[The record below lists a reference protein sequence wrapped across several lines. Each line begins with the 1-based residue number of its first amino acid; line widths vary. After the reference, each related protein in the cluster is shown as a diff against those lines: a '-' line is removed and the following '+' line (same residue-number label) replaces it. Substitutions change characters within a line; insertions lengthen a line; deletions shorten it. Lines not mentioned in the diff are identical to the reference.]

1 MPLLFSQSNIKWPNF
16 WDYLNDTRWRK
27 EGNIQPQALAT
38 VDLNGDKKDDLIFG
52 FWQDIGYLNY
62 GKTYLGN
69 VPNRTVILLSGPDG
83 YTDATNQYLLPQDQ
97 STDGF
102 GGWPKIIDVNADG
115 YPDIWWTGNK
125 EDGRYNENWAASSAK
140 PTLLVFDASLQQFKN
155 YALDMNVW
163 WLVSDAFVVSG
174 KTYFWG
180 NAGNIP
186 NASWFSDPTNPS
198 KMITGAAVFSFDATQ
213 KKIVREGDI
222 PAGIHGFVPVT
233 WSKSGQLDYV
243 VADGTDTEK
252 NSLFLGLW
260 GRNKDGWSLLDSQ
273 ISNKLEKWEYIT
285 WQKTTEY
292 LFVDP
297 VTRLSVGEF
306 MHPLT
311 MKTSPTSEPIISF
324 LRRSVLF
331 GQPESDGKYYNY
343 QLKEQQFLEFWKVDG
358 EKLVKLDIQVLNEKR
373 DFNPSISEYKDLN
386 TDGIDDFITYPYSTN
401 GSPLVYLGTGGNVL
415 ARVPQEF
422 FPTQPVDWLAFKDQ
436 QIATSR
442 FIKGNA
448 DDVWDLLIF
457 PGQQLPNEWI
467 GNVNVNRTN
476 VSASPVLHLGISNS
490 FADAISDPINITNR
504 LGSSKIHT
512 FAGNDTIRHTNAY
525 LGETRIDGGL
535 GTDTCIYDVSLA
547 SSQVVRNSDGSFK
560 VVLQNKATTPSLN
573 VSTDTLTNV
582 ERLQFTNTSVA
593 IDLNGNAGTTAK
605 ILGAVFGKD
614 SVSNKSYVGIGI
626 YFLDSGW
633 TYDNLA
639 GLALEA
645 AGAKTNDQI
654 VSLLWTNV
662 IGTKPTTADKQPYI
676 ALLENGMAAGAL
688 AHLAADTA
696 LNTSNINL
704 VGLLQTG
711 IEYIPI

>member
-16 WDYLNDTRWRK
+16 WDYLNDPRWRK
-27 EGNIQPQALAT
+27 EGNIQPQGLAT
-38 VDLNGDKKDDLIFG
+38 VDLNGDKKDDLIFS

-115 YPDIWWTGNK
+115 YPDIWWIGNK
-125 EDGRYNENWAASSAK
+125 EDGRYNADVQASSAK
-140 PTLLVFDASLQQFKN
+140 PSLFVFDSSLQQFKSVT
-155 YALDMNVW
+155 LDLNAW
-163 WLVSDAFVVSG
+163 WFYSGSFVVNG

-180 NAGNIP
+180 TGTSFPNIGSYFDK
-186 NASWFSDPTNPS
+186 ANPS
-198 KMITGAAVFSFDATQ
+198 KMIGGAAIFTYDSTQ
-213 KKIVREGDI
+213 KTIIRESDVPSG
-222 PAGIHGFVPVT
+222 GGGFIPVT
-233 WSKSGQLDYV
+233 WLNSKQLDYV
-243 VADGTDTEK
+243 VSAGMDTQN
-252 NSLFLGLW
+252 NSSFLGLW
-260 GRNKDGWSLLDSQ
+260 GRSGNTWNLKDGQASSQLQKVDYVNWSKVTSYML
-273 ISNKLEKWEYIT
+273 
-285 WQKTTEY
+285 
-292 LFVDP
+292 VDP
-297 VTRLSVGEF
+297 LTKLSDGAYL
-306 MHPLT
+306 HPLT

-331 GQPESDGKYYNY
+331 GQPESDGKYYEN
-343 QLKEQQFLEFWKVDG
+343 QLKEQQFLEFWKVEG

-373 DFNPSISEYKDLN
+373 DINTETSEYKDLN
-386 TDGIDDFITYPYSTN
+386 GDGIDDFITYPYNTN
-401 GSPLVYLGTGGNVL
+401 GSPVVYLGTGGNVL
-415 ARVPQEF
+415 ARVPQES
-422 FPTQPVDWLAFKDQ
+422 FPTQPADWLAFKDQ

-467 GNVNVNRTN
+467 GNVNANRTN

-512 FAGNDTIRHTNAY
+512 FAGNDTIKNTNAY
-525 LGETRIDGGL
+525 SGETRIDGGL

-676 ALLENGMAAGAL
+676 ALLENGMTAGAL